1 MSISKD
7 KAGVVRV
14 DGDRSGVRQHDVQ
27 HGQTSVGR
35 TDEPTGGAD
44 GACRGDT
51 DWEHAYKHLSAL
63 LGRQFIG
70 GDCLTLIAMN
80 IRHNLGDEEA
90 FVFADHVGL
99 NRPKS
104 IHKFMG

>member
-1 MSISKD
+1 MSTSKE
-7 KAGVVRV
+7 KAGALQSY
-14 DGDRSGVRQHDVQ
+14 GDRGGVHEHDVQ
-27 HGQTSVGR
+27 HGPTSVGR
-35 TDEPTGGAD
+35 TDESVRAD
-44 GACRGDT
+44 DGTSRGDP

-70 GDCLTLIAMN
+70 GDCLVLIAMD

>member
-1 MSISKD
+1 MSFSDGKT
-7 KAGVVRV
+7 GVVKV
-14 DGDRSGVRQHDVQ
+14 DGDRGGMLEHDVQ
-27 HGQTSVGR
+27 RGQAVTRSAEESVR
-35 TDEPTGGAD
+35 TDD
-44 GACRGDT
+44 GASHGDP
-51 DWEHAYKHLSAL
+51 DWEQAYKHLSAL

-70 GDCLTLIAMN
+70 GDCLVLIAMD

-99 NRPKS
+99 NRPNS

>member
-1 MSISKD
+1 MSFSDGKT
-7 KAGVVRV
+7 GVVRV

-27 HGQTSVGR
+27 HGQTSAGR
-35 TDEPTGGAD
+35 TDESVRADD
-44 GACRGDT
+44 GASCGGP
-51 DWEHAYKHLSAL
+51 DWERAYKHLSAL

-70 GDCLTLIAMN
+70 GDCLVLIAMD

-104 IHKFMG
+104 IHEFMG